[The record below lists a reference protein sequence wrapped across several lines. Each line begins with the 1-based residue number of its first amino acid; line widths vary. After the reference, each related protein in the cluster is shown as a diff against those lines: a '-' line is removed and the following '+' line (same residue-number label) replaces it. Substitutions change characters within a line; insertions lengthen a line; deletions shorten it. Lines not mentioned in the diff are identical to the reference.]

1 MGRELRR
8 KQAKK
13 EGKPLTN
20 FETKNTNE
28 YNDIYK
34 MLKTFGIL
42 LAIIIILYLFIAIV
56 ITKEIDWFRKD
67 NDTNTT
73 DTRVANSILAKNIF
87 MQSEEEYYVY
97 FYDFNN
103 PDSEINSLISSK
115 LSESK
120 VYKVD
125 TSDAFNSNY
134 VVKNETDATNHSVTS
149 LDDLMVVNPTLI
161 KISGD
166 VVVEYYEKAEIN
178 SYLES

>member
-13 EGKPLTN
+13 EGKS
-20 FETKNTNE
+20 
-28 YNDIYK
+28 
-34 MLKTFGIL
+34 
-42 LAIIIILYLFIAIV
+42 LAIEEVKNENQIKKLIKIVCLLVFIVVMIYLISALF
-56 ITKEIDWFRKD
+56 ITKELNWFNNSKE
-67 NDTNTT
+67 NTSET
-73 DTRVANSILAKNIF
+73 KANNSILAKQIF
-87 MQSEEEYYVY
+87 RQSEEEYYVY